1 MDKWRQRCGL
11 PPWVT
16 QNSRDGDECS
26 LATEEISPRTLE
38 VDPPLVSRMI
48 TVFSYA
54 WSINSEPVHPGG
66 AYMTDMSGDGRSRS
80 LSYVC
85 MDEHKRN
92 VQDGSMEIVDDQRRS
107 EAQMIKEAHN
117 VVRAPKH
124 RPPGDTIIYIGKSR

>member
-1 MDKWRQRCGL
+1 MKKRRRKDGL

-16 QNSRDGDECS
+16 QNTRDGDERS

-54 WSINSEPVHPGG
+54 WSFNSPVHPGG

-85 MDEHKRN
+85 MDDHKRN

-107 EAQMIKEAHN
+107 EAPMIQRAHN
-117 VVRAPKH
+117 VVGLQSTGHPET
-124 RPPGDTIIYIGKSR
+124 P

>member
-1 MDKWRQRCGL
+1 MKKRRRKDGL

-16 QNSRDGDECS
+16 QNTRDGDEHS

-38 VDPPLVSRMI
+38 ADPPLVSRMI

-85 MDEHKRN
+85 MDKHKRN

-117 VVRAPKH
+117 VVRAP
-124 RPPGDTIIYIGKSR
+124 